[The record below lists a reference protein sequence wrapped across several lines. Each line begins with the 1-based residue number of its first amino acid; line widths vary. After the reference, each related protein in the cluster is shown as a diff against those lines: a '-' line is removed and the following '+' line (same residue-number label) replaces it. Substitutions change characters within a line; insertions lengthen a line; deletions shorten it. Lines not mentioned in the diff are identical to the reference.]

1 MTPDAP
7 LTAAWGGALYFLER
21 ALIGNRRTPWWG
33 VGVCVGLGMLSK
45 YTIALLAPA
54 TLLFIL
60 LDPGSRRWLWQ
71 PGPYVAA
78 LVATLFFSPVI
89 VWNALNDWA
98 SFAFQGTGRLE
109 ASLDFSLHV
118 LLGSILLLLTPVGI
132 ASAGDSV
139 FLAGQSVS
147 PGHSLAGG
155 STDGL
160 YCHLHVSAPVDI
172 RRV

>member
-21 ALIGNRRTPWWG
+21 ALIGNRRAAWWG

-98 SFAFQGTGRLE
+98 SFAFQSTGRMSVAAEPL
-109 ASLDFSLHV
+109 SQ
-118 LLGSILLLLTPVGI
+118 PV
-132 ASAGDSV
+132 SKP
-139 FLAGQSVS
+139 LK
-147 PGHSLAGG
+147 
-155 STDGL
+155 
-160 YCHLHVSAPVDI
+160 
-172 RRV
+172 